1 MATFTSNTYEGR
13 YLQLYIAETINTI
26 NNTSTLNWTLT
37 SAGGSVNYYTT
48 GPTTVTINGTQVYY
62 KARTSWDSEAFP
74 AAKGSVSGSITVAHN
89 ADGSKS
95 INVGFSTAIY
105 TSAVTE
111 HGGTMTLA
119 KIDRAAP
126 TVNIS
131 VSGIT
136 AYGATVSATAS
147 TTCDIWEYST
157 NNGSSWTQ
165 FSTTAGT
172 SASKAIT
179 GLSPNTS
186 YTIKVRARKK
196 SNHVYGTSG
205 GSTIKTLGNAVL
217 NSVSTLTADN
227 ATASIIFN
235 WTVYSTGFT
244 YSLAI
249 KNGSTTVLTL
259 TIPAQSST
267 GTSSKT
273 ITLTSAQRTT
283 LLSHMANMKSFTG
296 TFSLTTKSGSTQIG
310 SVSSKTATVQ
320 TTSTN
325 SAPTFSGFTYQDSN
339 STTTGI
345 TGNDQ
350 LLVKGYSRLSVTAST
365 ATAKNGASITQYE
378 ATIDGTTVKS
388 SSTSL
393 SVGTLKTAG
402 DLILTVKAIDSRGY
416 EKSVSKTITVIEYEK
431 ILISNCT
438 MRRVNEVEAITQ
450 VSFEADIS
458 KILVSGSN
466 KNALNIL
473 RYRYKKTSDTAYGG
487 YTTITSQA
495 TVTDTKVSFSSDE
508 FMSLD
513 PDYSYDVQFWVY
525 DKLTNDNFTV
535 TLPSGTPLLSKR
547 RKKLGINNRRPQAA
561 LDVVGGFILDG
572 VTVDYIVEQGTAG
585 IWFYRKWNK
594 GIAECWCSRKIGELS
609 LSRSVTGINYTDR
622 RYLTF
627 PSGLFSTAYYA
638 DVKCANQTYICYSI
652 VASIDTTQVTYWI
665 CSPYASKTGVDTT
678 EHFYAVG
685 KWK

>member
-1 MATFTSNTYEGR
+1 MATYTSNSYEGR

-26 NNTSTLNWTLT
+26 NNTSTLSWTLT

-62 KARTSWDSEAFP
+62 KARTAWDSYEFP
-74 AAKGSVSGSITVAHN
+74 AKKGSVSGSITVAHN

-95 INVGFSTAIY
+95 ITVGFSTAIY
-105 TSAVTE
+105 TSVVTE
-111 HGGTMTLA
+111 HGGIMTLTQ
-119 KIDRAAP
+119 IDRAAP

-186 YTIKVRARKK
+186 YTVKVRARKK
-196 SNHVYGTSG
+196 SNQVYGTSG
-205 GSTIKTLGNAVL
+205 GTTVKTLGNAVL
-217 NSVSTLTADN
+217 NSVSALTADN
-227 ATASIIFN
+227 ATASLTFN

-244 YSLAI
+244 YSLDI
-249 KNGSTTVLTL
+249 KNGSTTILTL

-267 GTSSKT
+267 GTASKT

-283 LLSHMANMKSFTG
+283 LLSYMANMKSFTG
-296 TFSLTTKSGSTQIG
+296 TFALTTKSGTTQIG

-320 TTSTN
+320 TTSAN
-325 SAPTFSGFTYQDSN
+325 SAPTFSDFTYQDSN
-339 STTTGI
+339 TTTTGV
-345 TGNDQ
+345 TGNNQ
-350 LLVKGYSRLSVTAST
+350 LFVKAYSRLSIAAST

-402 DLILTVKAIDSRGY
+402 SLTLTVKAIDSRGY
-416 EKSVSKTITVIEYEK
+416 EKSVSKKITVIEYAK
-431 ILISNCT
+431 ILIENCT

-450 VSFEADIS
+450 VSFEANIA

-466 KNALNIL
+466 KNALRIL
-473 RYRYKKTSDTAYGG
+473 QYRYKKTSDTAYGS

-495 TVTDTKVSFSSDE
+495 TATDTKISFSSDE
-508 FMSLD
+508 FVSLD
-513 PDYSYDVQFWVY
+513 PDYSYDIQFWIY
-525 DKLTNDNFTV
+525 DKLTSDYFTV

-547 RKKLGINNRRPQAA
+547 RKKLGINNRRPKAA

-572 VTVDYIVEQGTAG
+572 VTVDYIVEQGISET
-585 IWFYRKWNK
+585 WFYRKWNT
-594 GIAECWCSRKIGELS
+594 GVAECWCSREVGELS
-609 LSRSVTGINYTDR
+609 LYRSATGINYTDR
-622 RYLTF
+622 RRLAF
-627 PSGLFSTAYYA
+627 PQGLFSTVYYA

-652 VASIDTTQVTYWI
+652 VASIDTTQVTYWTG
-665 CSPYASKTGVDTT
+665 SPYASKTGENTT